1 MSGPGN
7 SGSGTPNKRL
17 AFLEK
22 VTAEGSEDPLAW
34 YGLAM
39 EYRKLQRWDEAL
51 QTFTTLRTRK
61 PEYVAMYLMCGQ
73 MLDEAGRKDEAREWL
88 ESGLATA
95 KSKGDSHAASEIESA
110 LSLLD

>member
-1 MSGPGN
+1 MTAGN
-7 SGSGTPNKRL
+7 STTSSSKRL

-51 QTFTTLRTRK
+51 QTFTALRTRK
-61 PEYVAMYLMCGQ
+61 ADYIAMYLMCGQ
-73 MLDEAGRKDEAREWL
+73 MLAEADRKEEAREWF
-88 ESGLATA
+88 ETGLTQARA
-95 KSKGDSHAASEIESA
+95 KGDSHAASEIESA
-110 LSLLD
+110 LTTLD